1 MLGEVFS
8 SLAVRYA
15 LAGVFELSTVTFE
28 AERKRARNIFVTYA
42 QRKF

>member
-1 MLGEVFS
+1 M
-8 SLAVRYA
+8 
-15 LAGVFELSTVTFE
+15 LSTVTLE